1 MNKKQRNK
9 RDGLGQPGNY
19 LCQAAAFLLTFSL
32 HPLGFSFSFSRI
44 FATKTISS
52 TPTQMVCEVL
62 MDVYKGGNAEGK
74 SPFFFL
80 IEMG

>member
-19 LCQAAAFLLTFSL
+19 LCQVAAVLLTFSL
-32 HPLGFSFSFSRI
+32 HPLGFSFSFSGSSQQKPFQVHPLKW
-44 FATKTISS
+44 FAKFLWMSIK
-52 TPTQMVCEVL
+52 EVML
-62 MDVYKGGNAEGK
+62 KANP
-74 SPFFFL
+74 PFFFL